1 MSFECETTGEKSTRL
16 NNLILVKRLND
27 HIMISVFHE
36 RTTNSSFI
44 CEFDFKQVGQLFG
57 EDEKCE
63 TNANAD
69 NEREFVNVND
79 DENQDENYDP
89 NSDKLIRNRTLV
101 SKSRLYLTYNLIYLT
116 ANSLSECSNMIYL
129 LTKEGLILSVMR
141 LMKDKLS
148 TIKYHILY
156 RLKVETD
163 IMVDIL
169 VNRANEFLYLTSK
182 FRIYQLDLKLIREV
196 ICNKNESSHYSD
208 VLLNW
213 CQTPELCT
221 SNQSIRKTT
230 NITKAITI
238 QENTTHLL
246 DCNLDHLKYT
256 NLIKWFKDGNLIEF
270 TDQRFR
276 YTLFGE
282 LIVLNSDLSHSGL
295 YECRIESSKY
305 IFKWNLTVLTS
316 YDTYFKVNY
325 SNFETLK
332 TKILLLEK
340 KLDNFFIECSLEL

>member
-1 MSFECETTGEKSTRL
+1 MTFECEITGDKSTRL
-16 NNLILVKRLND
+16 NNLILVKRLNE

-69 NEREFVNVND
+69 NEREFIND

-89 NSDKLIRNRTLV
+89 NSDILIRNRTLV
-101 SKSRLYLTYNLIYLT
+101 SKSRLNLPYNLIDLT
-116 ANSLSECSNMIYL
+116 TNSLSECSNMIYL

-141 LMKDKLS
+141 LMEDKKLS
-148 TIKYHILY
+148 SIKYHILY
-156 RLKVETD
+156 RLKIETD
-163 IMVDIL
+163 IMIDIL

-213 CQTPELCT
+213 CHTPELCS
-221 SNQSIRKTT
+221 SNQSIRKMT

-256 NLIKWFKDGNLIEF
+256 NSIKWFKDGNLIEL

-276 YTLFGE
+276 YTLIGE

-295 YECRIESSKY
+295 YECRIDSYKY
-305 IFKWNLTVLTS
+305 IFKWNLTVLTR
-316 YDTYFKVNY
+316 YDSDFKVNNA
-325 SNFETLK
+325 NFETLK
-332 TKILLLEK
+332 TKVLLIEK
-340 KLDNFFIECSLEL
+340 KLNNFFNECSLDF